1 MSLETAKENVPMK
14 PIEEETYKV
23 GDDVEVYG
31 SKGKV
36 TSIDGDII
44 TYKGEGVSGE
54 INFKRFPK
62 NISKQI
68 TPRKQIVD
76 EVGGIEESI
85 APRKQQ
91 PGNLNSIITT
101 LRSKG
106 FSDAGIS
113 AYLKKQG
120 YTQSKIDSAMVGPSA
135 GTINIDDIFAASDQE
150 IKDKL
155 RKKSIKGFF
164 RSLIKTTFDRQTD
177 IKRALSGI
185 KNKRAKLA
193 MAKLVT
199 KSGATGLAS
208 FRFNKVSK
216 EIYGGLKE
224 SQIKVLD
231 KIIYARRIISINEN
245 RAKRGLNPYRGMG
258 GYSEVNAQADLDRI
272 EQEMGSVKFDDLN
285 NRAKK
290 YFDVFKDNLKKLKE
304 SGRINQETY
313 DNLSDIEYS
322 PIATIKYII
331 SDNVDID
338 DMEREAARLGISKQD
353 IKSLTDS
360 NENGIIT
367 DSRFLL
373 AMNISA
379 VESRAF
385 ENGMLNDVVEAM
397 KTATAIEKDALSEY
411 VIFDNPII
419 GKFKDGRPKR
429 KYDDQPLPSGFRK
442 VHYFKDGV
450 DMYMVVRDDIARQLL
465 DVKNSKIVA
474 NIEETA
480 KNVPLIGTV
489 LKHLVLTPGRV
500 LRFMATGGNPLF
512 IFGNVAVD
520 WVNASF
526 NTSVYSGFKPLA
538 MAQSG
543 FGFVKNF
550 LKKAVTSDTL
560 NKSYNEFA
568 EHGGLMDFLSNEGM
582 RSLNDLKPGFKIFT
596 PVHKLMMMYGTVMS
610 YIGETSEVAMRLAV
624 YDKVKSNLISEFKK
638 ENGID
643 PTTEQLDNMMWEA
656 AREAR
661 ELIDFNQGGSWAKE
675 VDVVMPYLNASLQ
688 GFRKPIEYAKN
699 NPLGFANSYL
709 QLTVM
714 GAGVA
719 TMSIAYAMAAF
730 GGDDEEEKKKKVRKA
745 LDSISDHEKATYHII
760 FTGKIDKD
768 GELEYYRIKKLPVSS
783 IATTWAEQIMYKHLL
798 DAEFDEVTFEESIS
812 KSTPLTISDLMSK
825 NPVIAGLLTYKYN
838 EDTFTGEKIFRGS
851 KDKEILATAEGIN
864 DPKVEGFYKVIA
876 PALGLSPARTK
887 AAVEK
892 IITNQSTNPTINAF
906 YAAMNG
912 IFDGNT
918 TFAKEFMEAG
928 TKMKEA
934 AGKKVIRYTNESV
947 IKYKKID
954 ASEKERLVINTDV
967 YLKDSEMKA
976 KIKETYKDGKTLTV
990 GQLQD
995 MVEKNFEP
1003 RDHERYIQKY
1013 YTYTQTINTN
1023 PVLLDIIYEKDPSIQ
1038 ALLINDTYGSNLD
1051 REEMKELVDIMSRSR
1066 IKIPKSAWYI
1076 YEEKYKN
1083 RK

>member
-1 MSLETAKENVPMK
+1 
-14 PIEEETYKV
+14 
-23 GDDVEVYG
+23 
-31 SKGKV
+31 
-36 TSIDGDII
+36 
-44 TYKGEGVSGE
+44 
-54 INFKRFPK
+54 
-62 NISKQI
+62 
-68 TPRKQIVD
+68 
-76 EVGGIEESI
+76 
-85 APRKQQ
+85 
-91 PGNLNSIITT
+91 
-101 LRSKG
+101 
-106 FSDAGIS
+106 
-113 AYLKKQG
+113 
-120 YTQSKIDSAMVGPSA
+120 
-135 GTINIDDIFAASDQE
+135 
-150 IKDKL
+150 
-155 RKKSIKGFF
+155 
-164 RSLIKTTFDRQTD
+164 
-177 IKRALSGI
+177 
-185 KNKRAKLA
+185 
-193 MAKLVT
+193 
-199 KSGATGLAS
+199 
-208 FRFNKVSK
+208 
-216 EIYGGLKE
+216 
-224 SQIKVLD
+224 
-231 KIIYARRIISINEN
+231 
-245 RAKRGLNPYRGMG
+245 
-258 GYSEVNAQADLDRI
+258 
-272 EQEMGSVKFDDLN
+272 
-285 NRAKK
+285 
-290 YFDVFKDNLKKLKE
+290 
-304 SGRINQETY
+304 
-313 DNLSDIEYS
+313 
-322 PIATIKYII
+322 
-331 SDNVDID
+331 
-338 DMEREAARLGISKQD
+338 
-353 IKSLTDS
+353 
-360 NENGIIT
+360 
-367 DSRFLL
+367 
-373 AMNISA
+373 
-379 VESRAF
+379 
-385 ENGMLNDVVEAM
+385 
-397 KTATAIEKDALSEY
+397 
-411 VIFDNPII
+411 
-419 GKFKDGRPKR
+419 
-429 KYDDQPLPSGFRK
+429 
-442 VHYFKDGV
+442 
-450 DMYMVVRDDIARQLL
+450 
-465 DVKNSKIVA
+465 
-474 NIEETA
+474 
-480 KNVPLIGTV
+480 
-489 LKHLVLTPGRV
+489 
-500 LRFMATGGNPLF
+500 
-512 IFGNVAVD
+512 
-520 WVNASF
+520 
-526 NTSVYSGFKPLA
+526 

-550 LKKAVTSDTL
+550 LKKAIKSDAL

-596 PVHKLMMMYGTVMS
+596 PIHKLMMMYGTVMS

-638 ENGID
+638 ENGVD
-643 PTTEQLDNMMWEA
+643 PTTEQLDDMMWEA

-699 NPLGFANSYL
+699 NPLAFANSYL

-760 FTGKIDKD
+760 FTGKMDKD
-768 GELEYYRIKKLPVSS
+768 GELEYYRIKKLPISS

-838 EDTFTGEKIFRGS
+838 EDTFTGEKVFRGP

-934 AGKKVIRYTNESV
+934 AGKKVMRYTNESV

-954 ASEKERLVINTDV
+954 ASEKERIVINTDT

-1051 REEMKELVDIMSRSR
+1051 REEMKELIDIMSKSR